1 MLNTKLDG
9 RPDLFL
15 AQIRDPNH
23 VTRGTLQMCF
33 TISFISYTICFILGV
48 FFTQGLYWRDQ
59 RRFTLR
65 HLRDFG
71 FGRRFSE
78 LELDI
83 EDELRQ
89 MIDMI
94 KNGPKY
100 PHEKEFFN
108 DGKVLCP
115 NVFYPLASNSFLKVL
130 CNERVPRE
138 NQEELLK

>member
-1 MLNTKLDG
+1 MT
-9 RPDLFL
+9 P
-15 AQIRDPNH
+15 H
-23 VTRGTLQMCF
+23 VFVG
-33 TISFISYTICFILGV
+33 I

-78 LELDI
+78 LEMDI
-83 EDELRQ
+83 EEELRQ
-89 MIDMI
+89 LIEMI

-100 PHEKEFFN
+100 SHEKELF
-108 DGKVLCP
+108 DGDGMVLCP
-115 NVFYPLASNSFLKVL
+115 NVFYSMASNSFLKVL

-138 NQEELLK
+138 KQEKLLV